1 MLPFDTSLAA
11 NVRMLIRATTS
22 TLLVV
27 TLMAGA
33 LLTGAKPAA
42 AVDIKS
48 VEAGVYRIIQR
59 SAKGGGTGTGF
70 LVGGKGKHVVTNN
83 HVVEG
88 DDDTEIFIAYR
99 NANGSPEVVKARV
112 VYKTAQQDLALIE
125 ADAILPGA
133 PFTLAEYEPE
143 KLSEVYAVGFPGKA
157 DIVAGRGSGIDPRT
171 LDPTMTT
178 GSVSRVVMASNK
190 DMKVSALTVQHSA
203 AINPGNSGGP
213 LFDGCGRVIGVNTF
227 LPKDSQ
233 GIFFSIHSGEVV
245 KMLRSQNSPPK
256 TATGG
261 CGSIQLML
269 SKGLTGTTALLSAF
283 AATTIFSMAALVVA
297 LRTRP
302 QLRQQLATRFSRVV
316 GRPPDPTRYDPRAA
330 QAGGL
335 IVGGAG
341 GRMAG
346 GQAATSAMPQDL
358 LLKGLDGRTHVV
370 IGSRLIDRAGASVGR
385 NPRADVVIDGDTIS
399 QTHATLTWDPVQRQ
413 VRVTDQRSTNGTTV
427 NGRRI
432 DTSLVAPGDR
442 IGFGSQ
448 FYDVASGAV
457 GGYSPAPAA
466 TIGMVGSTRAW
477 LLSGFDSRG
486 RAIQFELR
494 ANGDPHASWTV
505 GRDRNRARFCI
516 DDTSVSSLHAKFV
529 CTSDGG
535 IAVADLGS
543 TNGTK
548 VDGNSVGPN
557 PVPISGA
564 REITLGE
571 AKLRI
576 TSLV

>member
-125 ADAILPGA
+125 ADAVLPGA

-358 LLKGLDGRTHVV
+358 LLKGLDGRTH
-370 IGSRLIDRAGASVGR
+370 IMLARGSSTAR
-385 NPRADVVIDGDTIS
+385 
-399 QTHATLTWDPVQRQ
+399 
-413 VRVTDQRSTNGTTV
+413 VRVSAAT
-427 NGRRI
+427 
-432 DTSLVAPGDR
+432 
-442 IGFGSQ
+442 
-448 FYDVASGAV
+448 
-457 GGYSPAPAA
+457 PAPMSSSTATRSARPTPPSRGTRCSVRSASPISDRQTARRSMAA
-466 TIGMVGSTRAW
+466 ASTRASSR
-477 LLSGFDSRG
+477 LATASGSAASSTTWHLVRWVAIARLPPPRSEWSAAPGLGYCPASTAAVHHPFSCAQTAIPMRPGRWAATATGPASFASTTHPSRRCTRSLFAPPTAVLPLPTSAPPTARKSTATASVPTRSRSVEPG
-486 RAIQFELR
+486 RSR
-494 ANGDPHASWTV
+494 
-505 GRDRNRARFCI
+505 
-516 DDTSVSSLHAKFV
+516 
-529 CTSDGG
+529 
-535 IAVADLGS
+535 
-543 TNGTK
+543 
-548 VDGNSVGPN
+548 
-557 PVPISGA
+557 
-564 REITLGE
+564 
-571 AKLRI
+571 
-576 TSLV
+576 